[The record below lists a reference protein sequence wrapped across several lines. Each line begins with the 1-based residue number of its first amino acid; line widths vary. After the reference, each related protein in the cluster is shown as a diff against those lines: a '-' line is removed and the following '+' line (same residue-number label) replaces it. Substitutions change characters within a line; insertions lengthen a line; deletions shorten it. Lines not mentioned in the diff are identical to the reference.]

1 MFSGRRLLFLL
12 LFFSVVAGLVPQAYS
27 QASDEVHI
35 APVPRPEK
43 NAERADHSFE
53 PDVHSKPVR
62 VDVDTVLVPV
72 TVVDVANHPVLSLEK
87 QNFELYEAGE
97 QQTLG
102 YFGTED
108 SPISVGVLLD
118 LSSSMTDKIDT
129 ARRALHEFFANCNP
143 DDDYFVIGFSDRP
156 VLISDS
162 TRSTGTIENNVALT
176 EPYGH
181 TALLDSIYMGL
192 NKLRQARYQRRAL
205 VIISDGGD
213 NHSRYTAREIR
224 SLVQEANVE
233 IYALGVFSKVFKTY
247 EEWAGENLLTT
258 ITQAT
263 GGQTIKVTD
272 IEALPQE
279 AAAIST
285 LMRSQYVLGYHP
297 TSRHYDNQWH
307 KIKVR
312 VLPPQEG
319 TVLHVYS
326 KQGYLARR
334 H

>member
-1 MFSGRRLLFLL
+1 MYRGRRLIFFLL
-12 LFFSVVAGLVPQAYS
+12 LACFTAGFVS
-27 QASDEVHI
+27 QVHSQSSDEVHI
-35 APVPRPEK
+35 APLPRPEK
-43 NAERADHSFE
+43 KTQTVGNSFD
-53 PDVHSKPVR
+53 PDLHTRPVR

-72 TVVDVANHPVLSLEK
+72 TVVDLANHPVLSLEK
-87 QNFELYEAGE
+87 QNFELYEGGE

-102 YFGTED
+102 YFATED

-118 LSSSMTDKIDT
+118 LSNSMTDKIDT

-143 DDDYFVIGFSDRP
+143 DDDYFVIGFSDKP
-156 VLISDS
+156 VLIADS

-192 NKLRQARYQRRAL
+192 NKLRQARYRRRAL

-224 SLVQEANVE
+224 SLVQEADVE
-233 IYALGVFSKVFKTY
+233 IYALGIFSRVFKTY

-263 GGQTIKVTD
+263 GGQTIKVND
-272 IEALPQE
+272 IEELPQE
-279 AAAIST
+279 AAAISR

-297 TSRHYDNQWH
+297 SSKHYDNQWH

-312 VLPPQEG
+312 VVPPKDG

-326 KQGYLARR
+326 KQGYLARQ